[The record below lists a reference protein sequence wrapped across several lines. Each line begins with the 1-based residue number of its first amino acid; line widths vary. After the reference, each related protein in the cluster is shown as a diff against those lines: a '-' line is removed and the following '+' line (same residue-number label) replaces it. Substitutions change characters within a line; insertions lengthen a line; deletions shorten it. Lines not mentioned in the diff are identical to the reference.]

1 MNEHLVCIM
10 ENNFNQAS
18 TLSEKESDHFKRQ
31 RNLFLKRI
39 LDGDET
45 DLKDEEPDCYV
56 LGYN

>member
-1 MNEHLVCIM
+1 M
-10 ENNFNQAS
+10 ENKFNHGHVP
-18 TLSEKESDHFKRQ
+18 SEKDADHLSKQ
-31 RNLFLKRI
+31 RNQFLQRI

>member
-1 MNEHLVCIM
+1 M

-18 TLSEKESDHFKRQ
+18 TLSEKDPEHFKKQ